1 MTEYDVIVVGAG
13 YAGLSAGKT
22 LKEAGKSVV
31 ILEAGN
37 RIGGRVW
44 TKYFEDGTYEDYGG
58 MFLGVQQPLMYELA
72 REFGVHTFNV
82 PTKGKTVFYYKG
94 KTRKYSGL
102 IPPVLPWALID
113 VGLLIRKFESMARIV
128 DLEKPW
134 NTPNAHELDKI
145 TVEDWMRR
153 QCWTS
158 VGNDLFRVAVELVW
172 GTVPSQISLLH
183 ALWYCKA
190 GVSFTVLSTID
201 QGAQQQLALGGGQ
214 AIANKIHEFLGD
226 VVRLE
231 EPVTHVDQTKDPK
244 VIVHTPKAT
253 YTGKRV
259 IFAIPPPLLLKV
271 GFEPQLPL
279 QKTQLLQRMPMGAYW
294 KIFAIY
300 PKPFWH
306 ESGLRGEG
314 VSPDGIAALINDVS
328 PEDRSRGV
336 LMAFVVGPKAYK
348 FAAMDEKTQKETI
361 LKQLK
366 ACYGEQAGNPVKM
379 SIHSMMNE
387 PWSSGCPVAGL
398 APGMWTTLGEWIRKP
413 IDRLHW
419 AGTETA
425 TSWSGYM
432 EGAVQSGQRA
442 AKEVLLAL
450 K

>member
-13 YAGLSAGKT
+13 YAGLSAAKT

-31 ILEAGN
+31 VLEARN

-44 TKYFEDGTYEDYGG
+44 TKSFDDGSYEDYGG
-58 MFLGVQQPLMYELA
+58 MFLGVQQPLMYGLA
-72 REFGVHTFNV
+72 SEFGVHTFDV
-82 PTKGKTVFYYKG
+82 PEGKSVFYYKG
-94 KTRKYSGL
+94 KARKYSGL
-102 IPPVLPWALID
+102 IPPLAPWALVD
-113 VGLLIRKFESMARIV
+113 VGLLVRKFESMARVV

-134 NTPNAHELDKI
+134 NTPNARELDQI
-145 TVEDWMRR
+145 TVEDFMRR

-158 VGNDLFRVAVELVW
+158 AGKDVFRVAVELVW

-190 GVSFTVLSTID
+190 GISLTVLGSID
-201 QGAQQQLALGGGQ
+201 NGAQQQLALGGGQ
-214 AIANKIHEFLGD
+214 AIANKIHELLGAS
-226 VVRLE
+226 VRLE
-231 EPVTHVDQTKDPK
+231 EPVTHVDQTNDQA
-244 VIVHTPKAT
+244 VTVRTRNAT

-271 GFEPQLPL
+271 EFEPQLPV
-279 QKTQLLQRMPMGAYW
+279 QKTQLLMRMPMGAYW
-294 KIFAIY
+294 KIFAVY
-300 PKPFWH
+300 PRPFWH
-306 ESGLRGEG
+306 GSGLRGEG

-328 PEDRSRGV
+328 QEDRSRGM
-336 LMAFVVGPKAYK
+336 LMAFVVGTKAYK
-348 FAAMDEKTQKETI
+348 FAAMDEKTRREAV
-361 LKQLK
+361 LEQLK
-366 ACYGEQAGNPVKM
+366 ACYGEQAASPVKM

-387 PWSSGCPVAGL
+387 PWSSGCPVASV
-398 APGMWTTLGEWIRKP
+398 APGMWTSLGEWVRKP
-413 IDRLHW
+413 IDRLYW

-442 AKEVLLAL
+442 AKEVLLSL